1 MPWLVSGEQVLA
13 SVAVAHTRAERRW
26 GPVGSEASDGTVLLR
41 PARNVCT
48 VGMRSALDGAHLG
61 RDLQVLRATSM
72 ARSRVGMPVPTVGG
86 AVEAPAGSV
95 GPPGLSEGD
104 ELEVRL

>member
-1 MPWLVSGEQVLA
+1 MPGLVSEEQVLA
-13 SVAVAHTRAERRW
+13 SVAVAHTRAERR
-26 GPVGSEASDGTVLLR
+26 GELLGREASDGAVLPR
-41 PARNVCT
+41 PPRSTHT
-48 VGMRSALDGAHLG
+48 VGMRSAVDGAHLG

-72 ARSRVGMPVPTVGG
+72 ARSRVGMSVPTAGG

-104 ELEVRL
+104 VLEVRL

>member
-1 MPWLVSGEQVLA
+1 MPGLVSEEQVLA
-13 SVAVAHTRAERRW
+13 SVAVAHTRTERRR
-26 GPVGSEASDGTVLLR
+26 GPLGREAGDGTVRPR
-41 PARNVCT
+41 PARNVRT

-72 ARSRVGMPVPTVGG
+72 ARSRVGMPVLTAGA

-95 GPPGLSEGD
+95 SPPGLSEGD
-104 ELEVRL
+104 ELEVRS

>member
-1 MPWLVSGEQVLA
+1 MPGLVSEEQVLA
-13 SVAVAHTRAERRW
+13 SVAVAQARAERRR
-26 GPVGSEASDGTVLLR
+26 GPLGREAGDGTVRPR
-41 PARNVCT
+41 PARNVRT
-48 VGMRSALDGAHLG
+48 VGMRSAVDGAHLG

-72 ARSRVGMPVPTVGG
+72 ARSRVGMSVPTAGG

>member
-1 MPWLVSGEQVLA
+1 MVSEEQVLT

-26 GPVGSEASDGTVLLR
+26 GPVSREATDGTVLLR

-72 ARSRVGMPVPTVGG
+72 ARSRVGMSVPTAGG

-95 GPPGLSEGD
+95 GPPVLSEGD
-104 ELEVRL
+104 VLEVRF

>member
-1 MPWLVSGEQVLA
+1 MVSEEQVLA
-13 SVAVAHTRAERRW
+13 SVAVAHARVERRR
-26 GPVGSEASDGTVLLR
+26 GPLGREASDGTVLLR
-41 PARNVCT
+41 PARSVHT
-48 VGMRSALDGAHLG
+48 VGMRSAVDGARLG

-72 ARSRVGMPVPTVGG
+72 ARSRVGMLVPTAGA

-104 ELEVRL
+104 VLEVRS

>member
-1 MPWLVSGEQVLA
+1 MVSEEQVLA
-13 SVAVAHTRAERRW
+13 SVAVAHTRTERRR
-26 GPVGSEASDGTVLLR
+26 GPLGREASDGMVLLR
-41 PARNVCT
+41 PVRNVRT
-48 VGMRSALDGAHLG
+48 VGMSSAVDGAHLG

-72 ARSRVGMPVPTVGG
+72 ACSRVGILVPTAGV

>member
-1 MPWLVSGEQVLA
+1 MVSEEQVLA
-13 SVAVAHTRAERRW
+13 SVAVAQARAERRR
-26 GPVGSEASDGTVLLR
+26 GPVGREASDRMVLPR
-41 PARNVCT
+41 PTRSTHT
-48 VGMRSALDGAHLG
+48 VGMRSAVDGTYLDS
-61 RDLQVLRATSM
+61 DLQVLRMTTM
-72 ARSRVGMPVPTVGG
+72 ARSRVGMPVPTAGE

>member
-1 MPWLVSGEQVLA
+1 MPGLVAEEQGLA
-13 SVAVAHTRAERRW
+13 SVAGAHTRTERRRVPL
-26 GPVGSEASDGTVLLR
+26 GRETGEGTVLLR
-41 PARNVCT
+41 PVRNVCT
-48 VGMRSALDGAHLG
+48 VGMRSAVDSALLG
-61 RDLQVLRATSM
+61 RDLQALRATTM
-72 ARSRVGMPVPTVGG
+72 ARSRVGMLVPTAGE